1 MLFLAS
7 SASLALTVL
16 IMVFYFKTQL
26 GLVNSNIEL
35 TLLSATLKYAI
46 GVRCL
51 LYNSVLHFVGF
62 PDTCRERVLQKPR
75 EV

>member
-1 MLFLAS
+1 MKGRG
-7 SASLALTVL
+7 LTVML
-16 IMVFYFKTQL
+16 IRIFYFKTQL

-51 LYNSVLHFVGF
+51 LYNSVLHFVGS
-62 PDTCRERVLQKPR
+62 PEKKREKSVAKTA
-75 EV
+75 